1 MTMRP
6 ANLMRRPAAR
16 LHALCW
22 GHSAG
27 PLSRV
32 VTLLLVLAACALVLS
47 IAGRLQAK
55 GRELA
60 ALEEQ
65 VQAAQRQAQSLSRRG
80 PGTQAG
86 APPMSESQWRR
97 YSEAIAQLNAP
108 WPAMFD
114 VMERVG
120 TADAVPIGIEPD
132 IQAGRT
138 RIVIEAQTLPQAYA
152 YLDRLL
158 HDPGVRRVQ
167 PIRHELAARAVPAA
181 VRSGTV
187 SVRMTADIFWR
198 LEPAL
203 AAGGM

>member
-1 MTMRP
+1 M
-6 ANLMRRPAAR
+6 
-16 LHALCW
+16 HALCW
-22 GHSAG
+22 GNSAG
-27 PLSRV
+27 PVSSV
-32 VTLLLVLAACALVLS
+32 VTLLLLMAACAVALFVAL
-47 IAGRLQAK
+47 GLQAK
-55 GRELA
+55 DRKLV

-80 PGTQAG
+80 PGTPVG

-120 TADAVPIGIEPD
+120 TAEAVPIGIEPD

-138 RIVIEAQTLPQAYA
+138 RIMIEAQTLPQAYA

-167 PIRHELAARAVPAA
+167 PIRHELAARAAPAA
-181 VRSGTV
+181 VPSGTA